1 MKEDIEELE
10 DEEEYILEQLTPSTL
25 AKTVRKSREKIAR
38 GDFSELEAQLISQ
51 IVALQGLFEIYLQK
65 MITCEY
71 IGGQEIFGSLV
82 LKIQEQARKTI
93 KTLVELK
100 NPKNLTFIKEQL
112 NTQINVK
119 QTSGDL

>member
-10 DEEEYILEQLTPSTL
+10 DEEEYTLKQLTPSNL
-25 AKTVRKSREKIAR
+25 AKTVRKSRELIGR
-38 GDFSELEAQLISQ
+38 GDYSQIEEQLIAQ
-51 IVALQGLFEIYLQK
+51 TVALESMFQIYFEK
-65 MITCEY
+65 MLSTEFL
-71 IGGQEIFGSLV
+71 GAQEIFGQLA
-82 LKIQEQARKTI
+82 LKAQSQARKTI

-119 QTSGDL
+119 QTSGDA